1 MDNMY
6 KMFGALSEQY
16 PLEQRYDPNTYHAT
30 YDGIEPSTGRYVP
43 PTSGE
48 APVYFNYGKYL
59 EPYASTY
66 FGSSLAA
73 VQAVEDP
80 SFIPVNDLRID
91 PNKIFSADIQTM
103 KTLAADQIRI
113 KKMFEQKLMESLT
126 EKGKV
131 GLTED
136 DINAMQAVTSAG
148 TAIAGINKAQVDIKK
163 TITDIRLKQ
172 QQYAKDS
179 NVQQNNGNTPTSG
192 GGSGMD
198 AARSLM
204 DNIFALREEIPI
216 SINDNSQINDA
227 NISDMVEGIEEA
239 ESLLP
244 NIIGG
249 AIEYEA
255 RGISPVVVVNGYDDS
270 SAHIIGIDSDK
281 NRYEDYAPL
290 KGAKIKSIDRNAKV
304 AIDSN
309 DRKYELIVDQV
320 EDLDTNTTT

>member
-91 PNKIFSADIQTM
+91 PNKIFSTDIQAM

-148 TAIAGINKAQVDIKK
+148 TAIAGINKAQVDIKSK
-163 TITDIRLKQ
+163 IADIRLKQ
-172 QQYAKDS
+172 QSLSKEQT
-179 NVQQNNGNTPTSG
+179 NQQGTGMNNPSG
-192 GGSGMD
+192 SSGMD

-216 SINDNSQINDA
+216 SVNDNSQINDA

-281 NRYEDYAPL
+281 NRYDDYAPL
-290 KGAKIKSIDRNAKV
+290 KGAKIKSIDRDAKV

-320 EDLDTNTTT
+320 EDLDTNTTI